1 MDWLGT
7 GSRFSHSV
15 NWRGGW
21 ALIRRTWASWLQYRG
36 FFFLLAFG
44 WMIPPLIYL
53 FVWSTAAGGATL
65 GGFHAGEFVAYY
77 LLLILVNQVT
87 YSQTNWTL
95 GDVIRSG
102 GLNAWLLRPMSPLFN
117 VLSSEAAG
125 KVVYLAFVGPVA
137 ALLAVLLQPEIHA
150 GPREMVAFVPALL
163 LAWAL
168 RFAWGY
174 ALALLAFW
182 ATRADALLAVQ
193 DSLVFLLGGQVA
205 PVALLPGAMRLLAV
219 VLPFRYMLGFPVEIL
234 TAGLDS
240 QALFTGFALQLSWL
254 AIALALATLAWRR
267 GVRRFS
273 AVGG

>member
-1 MDWLGT
+1 MT
-7 GSRFSHSV
+7 GATRTGLV
-15 NWRGGW
+15 DAINWRGGW
-21 ALIRRTWASWLQYRG
+21 ALVRRTWASWLQYRG

-53 FVWSTAAGGATL
+53 FVWSTAAGTATL
-65 GGFHAGEFVAYY
+65 GGFTRGDFVGYY

-102 GLNAWLLRPMSPLFN
+102 GLSAWLLRPMSPLFN

-137 ALLAVLLQPEIHA
+137 ALLAVLLHPEVNA
-150 GPREMVAFVPALL
+150 GPRQLCAFVPALA

-205 PVALLPGAMRLLAV
+205 PVALLPGALRLLAL
-219 VLPFRYMLGFPVEIL
+219 VLPFRYMLGFPVEVL
-234 TAGLDS
+234 TGNLDT
-240 QALFTGFALQLSWL
+240 QALLAGFAFQLGWL
-254 AIALALATLAWRR
+254 ALALALATLAWRR
-267 GVRRFS
+267 GLRRFS